1 MKRGFF
7 FLRPCDHPARQQC
20 SMCGRSFCEEHLR
33 IRPGSNAPACL
44 DCLGRAQQKRS
55 LTESGDDLEPAWCY
69 GYRQTYYADGYQ
81 PWYFGR
87 RPGNNNKEDY
97 DVRVFDSEVDDDL
110 DGGPDG
116 DADTFDS

>member
-20 SMCGRSFCEEHLR
+20 SMCGRPFCEEHLR

-55 LTESGDDLEPAWCY
+55 LTDGDNDLEPAWCY
-69 GYRQTYYADGYQ
+69 GYRQTYYAGGYQ

-87 RPGNNNKEDY
+87 RPSNTENEGY
-97 DVRVFDSEVDDDL
+97 DVRVFDSEVEDDL

-116 DADTFDS
+116 DPDTFDS